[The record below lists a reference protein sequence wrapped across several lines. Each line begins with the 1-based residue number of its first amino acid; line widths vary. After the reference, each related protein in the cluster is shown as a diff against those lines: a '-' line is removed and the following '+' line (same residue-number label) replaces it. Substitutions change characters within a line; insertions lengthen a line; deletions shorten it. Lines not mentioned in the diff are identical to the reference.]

1 MLQTKTNHSISTR
14 LIRNG
19 INDLSRFLSK
29 KETLERKVM
38 LKYKEKFEGLLHG
51 CEISPV
57 LRKNIQVRICYNY
70 EKKIDKW
77 YWICQFKP
85 WQLMNHLSLQYNS
98 CSVRSG
104 SDGHF
109 KGEQI
114 FPKDREYFSIRLK
127 IVVYCWIYFN
137 FSISC
142 VRSPLTCRGA
152 RVCLSV
158 RCQAGISQSGGQ
170 AAPALNLTQGRR

>member
-1 MLQTKTNHSISTR
+1 M
-14 LIRNG
+14 
-19 INDLSRFLSK
+19 
-29 KETLERKVM
+29 
-38 LKYKEKFEGLLHG
+38 
-51 CEISPV
+51 
-57 LRKNIQVRICYNY
+57 
-70 EKKIDKW
+70 KKIDKW

-142 VRSPLTCRGA
+142 VRSPLTCRGSQGMSQCQMSGRDHPVRRSSCTSLELDTRQTVNIA
-152 RVCLSV
+152 GPGTVSRCHFLTLLSPYYHFLTLLSHLLSHLTL
-158 RCQAGISQSGGQ
+158 CTINYHTALSSQSRPCSHLSLQRGSS
-170 AAPALNLTQGRR
+170 NV